1 MPMAQRTQRGTG
13 PNASGRAPR
22 RKVANRGGEEGFA
35 LLLVFAMAAIVAI
48 TLYMQLPRVAFEAQ
62 RDRETMLIQRG
73 KQYQRAIELYVR
85 KNNRYPQRLE
95 DLERDQDMRYLRRRY
110 KDPLTGKDEWRIIHV
125 NAAGQLED
133 SLVEKPKTGGNAE
146 TASTTAAALTGDE
159 NVAENVAMARQ
170 RPGDQA
176 AANAAFPGS
185 DGGGAGAV
193 AEGQTGNTLAQTG
206 NAPAQTD
213 DGLVPMV
220 DATGNVIQRTRTE
233 AEAQTQQQG
242 VTPSGQ
248 IAGVVGANANN
259 PAGQAGGQSQG
270 GNAVRLGPG
279 GIPIIENPAA
289 TVAGGGANNPQQPYT
304 PQGPRPPGVAP
315 GGILPGS
322 GAPGA
327 STQGQQSAQQL
338 LQGLLTR
345 EVPGGLAGLQQR
357 RGIQPA
363 GATGQGL
370 GAGIAGVASK
380 YEMKGI
386 LVFDE
391 QESIHK
397 WEFVYDP
404 RKEAGGAGANPAQSG
419 ARGAQG
425 QFGGFGSGGGLG
437 GGGSQTRPGRGTS
450 GSGPSGGFG
459 GPGGFGGQG
468 GFGGPGG
475 QTGPGARPNP
485 VRRP

>member
-1 MPMAQRTQRGTG
+1 MSERAQTGAGDRQNALPLVQR
-13 PNASGRAPR
+13 RAR
-22 RKVANRGGEEGFA
+22 RGGEQGFA

-73 KQYQRAIELYVR
+73 KQYQRAVELYVR

-110 KDPLTGKDEWRIIHV
+110 KDPLTGKDEWRVIHV

-133 SLVEKPKTGGNAE
+133 SLVQKPKTGGNAE
-146 TASTTAAALTGDE
+146 TASTTAAEVSGDE
-159 NVAENVAMARQ
+159 NVAENVALARQ
-170 RPGDQA
+170 RAGDQA

-185 DGGGAGAV
+185 EGGG
-193 AEGQTGNTLAQTG
+193 GQSASGQPGDDAN
-206 NAPAQTD
+206 QTD
-213 DGLVPMV
+213 DGLVPLV
-220 DATGNVIQRTRTE
+220 DATGNVVQRTRTE
-233 AEAQTQQQG
+233 AEAQALQQG
-242 VTPSGQ
+242 LTPTGPG
-248 IAGVVGANANN
+248 AAVAGAN
-259 PAGQAGGQSQG
+259 PSSQAGQAGQG
-270 GNAVRLGPG
+270 GQAGGPAQGGSAVRLGPG

-289 TVAGGGANNPQQPYT
+289 TVAGSGAANQQQPYT
-304 PQGPRPPGVAP
+304 PQGPRPPGVPP

-327 STQGQQSAQQL
+327 PGQGQQSAQQL

-357 RGIQPA
+357 RGVQPA
-363 GATGQGL
+363 GGTGQGL

-404 RKEAGGAGANPAQSG
+404 RKAAGGAGANPAQSG

-425 QFGGFGSGGGLG
+425 QFGGFGSGGVG
-437 GGGSQTRPGRGTS
+437 GSGSQTRPGRGSS
-450 GSGPSGGFG
+450 GSQGGGFG
-459 GPGGFGGQG
+459 APGGFGS
-468 GFGGPGG
+468 PGG
-475 QTGPGARPNP
+475 NSGAGGGGRPNP
-485 VRRP
+485 GRRP